1 MSTDLTGI
9 QTTALHGL
17 LADQGI
23 AAPDITALHTQY
35 ETLGGVW
42 ARKSV
47 TVNNITSTVAIASFA
62 GYDPTMGGAG
72 TSDWSSV
79 VAYAGG
85 EYVRRSGAIYLS
97 IAPGVNK
104 DPVSEPTF
112 WTLQTG
118 TAYTVF
124 TPSYSVTIPSWF
136 KQSFLNVK
144 VNGNL
149 QNVNIDYVF
158 SNNYHTIIFNNPPLT
173 TDTVTVN
180 LLPREIFYL
189 LCEDFPAAIGVVPQ
203 AFVTSLGNG
212 MLIDKSYARTVDMFA
227 SAGAR
232 KFANQLGQAQA
243 WAQQSKTIATSAAAA
258 TFGSANNAAA
268 GATGGFS
275 KLAGNSDRN
284 LQTVGTALANSG
296 LLVNM
301 DQPWISWSTLG
312 LLALLDQKKSSYVGN
327 IHVKVLGQSFQDPA
341 TGQQVTVTSSWVQ
354 SQVSASSADRPLAS
368 TVTDQ
373 ALTQFVNRQLDAGDV
388 AAVKKFLS
396 ATTTATTFA
405 DLMNYQLIWGSPGDA
420 NSAAGMVLAATS
432 QTDLVTAISKTLA
445 SEMKVKPG
453 ATAAA
458 VGASMQTMQSIPG
471 AALNALTKPST
482 PAQFAAV
489 TAYTGK
495 GSGEHGAITCADALG
510 ETNYVVVLT
519 QTIAALKQL
528 SIQHLTDIHTDLTA
542 VWYASHGFS
551 DPPTDMVPAD
561 TTTVTLS
568 DSSSGYV
575 DWATLIVRVKNLTD
589 SASQALKTQ
598 IQNIG
603 KADLLQ
609 PYNVL
614 AETHNTSTHI
624 YATMPFSA
632 AIGDRS
638 TVVNFV
644 SQLPGLGKNPTGF
657 NAQLF
662 IENCCQDNVTGQ
674 AIAGAMREGRNA
686 NLLAQANIDTDAN
699 SSSANPLPVSESAPG
714 LVGGGQWPQPVDPYA
729 SKPSSSTGF

>member
-1 MSTDLTGI
+1 MSTDFTGI
-9 QTTALHGL
+9 QTVALHGL

-112 WTLQTG
+112 WTLQTS

-136 KQSFLNVK
+136 KSAVYNVK
-144 VNGNL
+144 VNGVIKTINT
-149 QNVNIDYVF
+149 DYVF
-158 SNNYHTIIFNNPPLT
+158 SNNYQTITMTNPPLSG
-173 TDTVTVN
+173 DTVTIN
-180 LLPREIFYL
+180 LLPREVFYV

-203 AFVTSLGNG
+203 AFIGNLGNG
-212 MLIDKSYARTVDMFA
+212 MLIDLTYARTAAMFP
-227 SAGAR
+227 GVGVR
-232 KFANQLGQAQA
+232 KFANLLGQAQA
-243 WAQQSKTIATSAAAA
+243 WAQQSKTIATSAAESS
-258 TFGSANNAAA
+258 FGSAASAAA

-275 KLAGNSDRN
+275 KLAGNSDHN

-296 LLVNM
+296 FLVNM
-301 DQPWISWSTLG
+301 QQPWISWSTLG
-312 LLALLDQKKSSYVGN
+312 LLAHLNQKNSEFVGN
-327 IHVKVLGQSFQDPA
+327 IHVKVLGKSFQDPA
-341 TGQQVTVTSSWVQ
+341 TGQQTTITSAWVQ
-354 SQVSASSADRPLAS
+354 GQVAASTAAQPLAT

-396 ATTTATTFA
+396 VTTDAVTFG
-405 DLMNYQLIWGSPGDA
+405 DLLDYKKVWGSPADA
-420 NSAAGMVLAATS
+420 TSAAGMVLATTS
-432 QTDLVTAISKTLA
+432 QTELIAAISTTLA

-453 ATAAA
+453 ATAVD
-458 VGASMQTMQSIPG
+458 VGTSMKTMQAIPG

-482 PAQFAAV
+482 QDQFNAIV
-489 TAYTGK
+489 AYSGK
-495 GSGEHGAITCADALG
+495 GSGQNGAITCADVLG
-510 ETNYVVVLT
+510 ETNYVAVLT

-528 SIQHLTDIHTDLTA
+528 DSKKLTDINTDLTA

-551 DPPTDMVPAD
+551 DPPADTVPAD
-561 TTTVTLS
+561 TTTVILS
-568 DSSSGYV
+568 DGSSGYA
-575 DWATLIVRVKNLTD
+575 DWATLIVSVKNLTD
-589 SASQALKTQ
+589 SASQSLKTQ

-603 KADLLQ
+603 KADLLK

-614 AETHNTSTHI
+614 AETHNTSIHV
-624 YATMPFSA
+624 YATMPVYSTT
-632 AIGDRS
+632 GDRS

-644 SQLPGLGKNPTGF
+644 TQLPGLGKNPSGF
-657 NAQLF
+657 NAQPL

-686 NLLAQANIDTDAN
+686 DLLAQANIETDAN

-714 LVGGGQWPQPVDPYA
+714 LVGGGQWPQPVNPYA